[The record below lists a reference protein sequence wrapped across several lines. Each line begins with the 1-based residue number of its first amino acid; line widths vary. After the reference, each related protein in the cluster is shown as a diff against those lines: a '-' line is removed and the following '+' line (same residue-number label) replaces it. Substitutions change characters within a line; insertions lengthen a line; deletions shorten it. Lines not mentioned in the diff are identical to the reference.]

1 MQRGFTLIEMLI
13 VVAIAGILAAIAV
26 PQYQNYTKRAKFS
39 EVVSASQPFKVA
51 VEGCYQTTGALTAC
65 GNGSNG
71 VPGAA
76 TAAGFVASVSVAA
89 DGTITATGDAAT
101 FGTAQ
106 TLILKPTAPGTATAS
121 AALTWAKDASSSCV
135 AAGLC

>member
-26 PQYQNYTKRAKFS
+26 PQYQTYTKRAKFS

-51 VEGCYQTTGALTAC
+51 VDTCYQTTGALTAC

-76 TAAGFVASVSVAA
+76 TAAGFVSGVSVAA
-89 DGTITATGDAAT
+89 DGTITATGDATT
-101 FGTAQ
+101 FGTAH
-106 TLILKPTAPGTATAS
+106 TLIFKPTIPGTANAS
-121 AALTWAKDASSSCV
+121 AALTWAKDTGSTCI